1 MPDALLAH
9 RQGLLL
15 AGALGGYLLL
25 LFTNPIRASL
35 RDGARCVRRYRQL
48 WSIPA
53 LFGFCYALFQ
63 LALRLFYLRA
73 LPEGQRPGFEW
84 HFRWTFPD
92 APARVAE
99 AHTLGDWLAALAD
112 DPWVLLVKE
121 SALQA
126 LENLAGVF
134 NNVVTTFPFSALAA
148 VLLLCNYDSH
158 HTTLRRALRAR
169 LGRAGGGL
177 AHAGIL
183 LCAVAAIL
191 KPVLFGPSLPVLN
204 RIAPGLLLLRWSC
217 LIDSLSFWFEYL
229 FGTCIQ
235 IYLILIV
242 YAWVRGLAW
251 TRRELL
257 DVAIRR
263 FSFVVK
269 WAAVV
274 MLASTLLID
283 APRAF
288 ALLRHFEDTPFLLST
303 FRYIDNIARPLLA
316 LLLIGFAS
324 VQITLTFHSESLRK
338 ALAGH
343 ARFLRRNL
351 AEFLWYLILAGLH
364 FFLLALADRGIVR
377 GFGAETATAAAWSLV
392 YPLFAAALAAWL
404 LASWVCLYKRC
415 ETGRLRHE
423 NWIKF

>member
-1 MPDALLAH
+1 MQEFAVAHRHWLLA
-9 RQGLLL
+9 
-15 AGALGGYLLL
+15 AGALAGYLVF
-25 LFTNPIRASL
+25 LFTNPIRESL
-35 RDGARCVRRYRQL
+35 RDGLRCVRRYRQL

-63 LALRLFYLRA
+63 IALRFFYYYA
-73 LPEGQRPGFEW
+73 LPEGQRSSFAW

-99 AHTLGDWLAALAD
+99 AHTLADWLAALSAN
-112 DPWVLLVKE
+112 PWIALVKE
-121 SALQA
+121 SAVEA
-126 LENLAGVF
+126 LESLAGVF
-134 NNVVTTFPFSALAA
+134 NNVVTTFPFSAFAA
-148 VLLLCNYDSH
+148 VLLLCNYDAH

-169 LGRAGGGL
+169 FGRLGWL
-177 AHAGIL
+177 VHAGIL
-183 LCAVAAIL
+183 LCATAAIL

-204 RIAPGLLLLRWSC
+204 HIAPGLLILRWSC

-229 FGTCIQ
+229 FGACIQ
-235 IYLILIV
+235 IYLILMV

-274 MLASTLLID
+274 LLASTLLID

-288 ALLRHFEDTPFLLST
+288 VLLRHFNDPPFLENT
-303 FRYIDNIARPLLA
+303 FRYIDNVARPLFA
-316 LLLIGFAS
+316 VLLIGFAAM
-324 VQITLTFHSESLRK
+324 QITLTFHSESLRK
-338 ALAGH
+338 ALADH

-351 AEFLWYLILAGLH
+351 AHFIWFLLIAGLH
-364 FFLLALADRGIVR
+364 CFLLALGNQSIVR
-377 GFGAETATAAAWSLV
+377 GFGAETATASAWSLV
-392 YPLFAAALAAWL
+392 YPLIAAALAAWL

-415 ETGRLRHE
+415 EAGRLRHE
-423 NWIKF
+423 NWIRF